1 MLSLLYSL
9 FHTLT
14 SMLLCTYH
22 SHPDTV
28 IVAMTGLSE
37 SEVRELLE
45 RYLGN
50 TKAVI
55 SKELVK
61 NVLKASSG
69 SPFWCATI
77 AKVISCSLLRPLKIH
92 I

>member
-1 MLSLLYSL
+1 MLSYD
-9 FHTLT
+9 
-14 SMLLCTYH
+14 MYVD
-22 SHPDTV
+22 SHHDTV

-37 SEVRELLE
+37 SEVKELLE

-77 AKVISCSLLRPLKIH
+77 AKVCIPISYD
-92 I
+92 